1 MNYDIILCGVGGQ
14 GGISVSVVIAKAAM
28 AEGYRVK
35 QSEIHGMSQRG
46 GEVLAHLRISDG
58 EPASPSIPVGAA
70 DLIISFEPLEALRHA
85 RWLSVERGTLV
96 SAISPV
102 KNITDYPELD
112 AVLAELRAL
121 PRVFLVDADAIAKEA
136 GNARAANMVLV
147 GLASTLMPVSPARL
161 EAETAAFFARK
172 GQAVV
177 DANIA
182 AFRKGRERAALGRE
196 RAARGWELR

>member
-28 AEGYRVK
+28 AEGFRVK
-35 QSEIHGMSQRG
+35 QSEIHGMAQRG

-70 DLIISFEPLEALRHA
+70 DLLLSFEPLEALRHS
-85 RWLSVERGTLV
+85 RWLSVERGDLV

-102 KNITDYPELD
+102 KNIPDYPDLE
-112 AVLAELRAL
+112 AVLGELKRL
-121 PRVFLVDADAIAKEA
+121 PRVHLVDADSLAREA
-136 GNARAANMVLV
+136 GNLRAANMVLV
-147 GLASTLMPVSPARL
+147 GLASTLMPIPASRL
-161 EAETAAFFARK
+161 EAEAAAYFGRK

-182 AFRKGRERAALGRE
+182 AFRKGREIAAK
-196 RAARGWELR
+196 AQ